1 MSISRKIGMIVAG
14 SLVVV
19 LGLSLLL
26 LLNRSTKRIVLDAE
40 ENVRELKDI
49 LVNSTVFSMGEGI
62 TSIDPFIKMLKENP
76 KIREIRLIPANSI
89 RENSQNQMDA
99 NESEV
104 FQSAEP
110 HFFSED
116 YLNEP
121 VIRTVDPII
130 ANESCLQCHEGNAG
144 DPLAVLSIRYST
156 KEIQASIHSQQWLAF
171 ILGLFTILL
180 ASGFIIFLVDRQ
192 IIREVKKLIHYIR
205 NISTGSISN
214 EIRTT
219 RKDELGEAF
228 KAIQILQD
236 NIAHKTDVADNL
248 AKGNL
253 EVEIQILSEEDV
265 LGKAML
271 SVKSSLEDMQNDLIS
286 TIEAQKKG
294 QLEIRCHP
302 EKFKG
307 SYALLLEGI
316 NTALEAIINPLQ
328 EVISILS
335 EYARGNL
342 DIKVRDFPGQQIVI
356 SRSMNTIRDN
366 LKALVDEGL
375 SLSSAAGEGKLQTRG
390 DVKRFEGEYRKII
403 EGINSILENMLAPIG
418 ETIQCLESVS
428 SGSLTKDVT
437 GDYLGDH
444 ARIKNALNGTIASL
458 NDFLSQVSNAVE
470 QLSTVSLQV
479 SDASQ
484 SVSQGATE
492 QAGSLE
498 EITSAMAE
506 IGSQSRRNAENAA
519 QANQLST
526 TARNSAETGNGQ
538 MKQMLQAMEGINES
552 SGQISKIIK
561 VIDEIAFQ
569 TNLLALNAA
578 VEAARAGVH
587 GKGFAVVA
595 EEVRNLAQR
604 SAKAARETTELIEG
618 SLDRVEN
625 GTKIANQ
632 TAHALDEIIQVVT
645 KVTDL
650 VGEIANASKE
660 QVQGLDQVNQA
671 LVQVDQVT
679 QSNAASAEESASAA
693 EELSGQVV
701 QLKGLLEK
709 YQLKENSGF
718 YRDAAAFSETAY
730 AEDFSK

>member
-40 ENVRELKDI
+40 ENVRELKNI

-99 NESEV
+99 DESEV

-130 ANESCLQCHEGNAG
+130 ANESCLQCHEGNTG

-228 KAIQILQD
+228 KAMQILQD

-248 AKGNL
+248 ANGNL

-294 QLEIRCHP
+294 RLDTRCHP

-356 SRSMNTIRDN
+356 SQSMNTIRDN

-375 SLSSAAGEGKLQTRG
+375 SLSSAAREGKLETRG
-390 DVKRFEGEYRKII
+390 DVKKFEGEYRKII

-444 ARIKNALNGTIASL
+444 ARIKNALNDTIASL

-498 EITSAMAE
+498 EITSSMAE

-660 QVQGLDQVNQA
+660 QVQGLEQVNQA

-718 YRDAAAFSETAY
+718 CRDAAVFSETEY